1 MKKTLVLCLVSI
13 ISGLCNAAE
22 YIPNT
27 KLLERTEH
35 TPKYYPYKTISL
47 QILEI

>member
-1 MKKTLVLCLVSI
+1 MKKALVFCLVSLSI
-13 ISGLCNAAE
+13 GYCNAYE

-35 TPKYYPYKTISL
+35 TPKYYLYKTISL
-47 QILEI
+47 QIWGM